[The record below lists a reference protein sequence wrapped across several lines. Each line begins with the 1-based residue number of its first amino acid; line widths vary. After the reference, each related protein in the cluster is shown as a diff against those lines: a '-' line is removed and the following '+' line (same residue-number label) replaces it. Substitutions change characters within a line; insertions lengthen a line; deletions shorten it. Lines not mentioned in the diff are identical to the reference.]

1 MPSMFFLLRSIISG
15 LSSATASSRE
25 SSSIKE
31 SWPSREPELGGS
43 VKTLSREA
51 LSKSVSFLNP
61 AAPTSSEDWVSYLH
75 GLPHVPQ
82 GTPGPG
88 QLAQGVQAVQH
99 LDNRSQQ
106 TTRGQKQRQMDYQ
119 ETASTFFH
127 VSSPLTSCSFMLDM
141 CSADRAV
148 AAGPAALIQL
158 QPGVGDSY
166 SNGHKSYSYSLV
178 LETVTVI
185 DTSRIVT
192 AWGGR
197 QLE

>member
-119 ETASTFFH
+119 ETASTFPPCIIASH
-127 VSSPLTSCSFMLDM
+127 L
-141 CSADRAV
+141 
-148 AAGPAALIQL
+148 
-158 QPGVGDSY
+158 
-166 SNGHKSYSYSLV
+166 LV
-178 LETVTVI
+178 LHVGYVLGGQGGGSGAGGL
-185 DTSRIVT
+185 DTVT

-197 QLE
+197 QLQYWTLVV